1 MANEP
6 GQTRERTLHVA
17 TADVAM
23 QRLDSSMPAS
33 VRSVIETLAKNGAR
47 AVLVGGGVRDAFLG
61 RTSPDWDVATDAT
74 PDKVASFFRRVART
88 GEQHGTIMVL
98 TGETP
103 VEVTTFRGEG
113 PYLDGRR
120 PSHVVFL
127 TELEAD
133 LARRDL
139 TINAMAYDVVQK
151 RIVDP
156 YDGHADLL
164 VGRVRCV
171 GDAAARF
178 AEDGLRPLRAARFA
192 AVLGFDVDD
201 ETARAMTSALP
212 TFEKVAWERKR
223 VEMEKLLGQGVALA
237 TPVALLEG
245 SGMLHDIAPEL
256 EGVQGIDVLLALPR
270 DAWLRFAGW
279 AVLAKLDG
287 VTASTIATRW
297 RASKQDARRVEQA
310 VAALMTLDD
319 QHPPHDAA
327 LRRWV
332 AAHGWPAANDAGE
345 LALVLHGAP
354 YETFRAA
361 LRELA
366 AARSPLSVADLAV
379 DGTALAALGF
389 TGPAIG
395 ATLRKLLQVVLE
407 NPEQN
412 DRETLLG
419 VAKTL
424 STANVP
430 T

>member
-1 MANEP
+1 
-6 GQTRERTLHVA
+6 
-17 TADVAM
+17 M
-23 QRLDSSMPAS
+23 QRLEASMPAS
-33 VRSVIETLAKNGAR
+33 VRAVIETLAKHGAR

-61 RTSPDWDVATDAT
+61 RTSPDWDVATDAP

-98 TGETP
+98 TGEAP

-139 TINAMAYDVVQK
+139 TINAMAFDVVQQ

-156 YDGHADLL
+156 FGGLADLRA
-164 VGRVRCV
+164 GHVRCV
-171 GDAAARF
+171 GNAAERF

-192 AVLGFDVDD
+192 AVLGFDVDE
-201 ETARAMTSALP
+201 ETVRAMTTALP

-237 TPVALLEG
+237 TPLALLES
-245 SGMLHDIAPEL
+245 SGMLHAIAPEL
-256 EGVQGIDVLLALPR
+256 EEGVSDVDQLLALPR

-279 AVLAKLDG
+279 SVLAGIDG
-287 VTASTIATRW
+287 ISAGAVATRW
-297 RASKQDARRVEQA
+297 RASKHDARRVEQ
-310 VAALMTLDD
+310 VVTALMGLPE
-319 QHPPHDAA
+319 QPPRDAE

-332 AAHGWPAANDAGE
+332 AAHGWPAAHDAAE
-345 LALVLHGAP
+345 LALVLRQAP
-354 YETFRAA
+354 YASFSEVLRA
-361 LRELA
+361 LA
-366 AARSPLSVADLAV
+366 AARPPLGIADLAV
-379 DGTALAALGF
+379 DGTALAELGF

-395 ATLRKLLQVVLE
+395 ATLKKLLQVVLE
-407 NPEQN
+407 NPGHN
-412 DRETLLG
+412 DRDTLIG
-419 VAKTL
+419 IAKTL
-424 STANVP
+424 STANIP